1 MIYIVCLCVAVGVI
15 ALDLITK
22 ALAVSQNFNVEIIP
36 ELLKFKL
43 TYNTGAS
50 FSFLADKSWA
60 IYMFIA
66 VTVIVCLAILAYFGY
81 VILKKK
87 TPSKWLLIALSM
99 TFSGALGNM
108 IDRLVYGKV
117 RDFIFV
123 FYNTDI
129 FPAIFNVADI
139 FLVVSVIMIC
149 IYLFFIDKDA
159 VFKVKKKEAKTDE
172 NTDGNGR

>member
-1 MIYIVCLCVAVGVI
+1 MIYIVCLCIAIGVL

-22 ALAVSQNFNVEIIP
+22 YIAVSQNFNVVIIP

-66 VTVIVCLAILAYFGY
+66 ITILVCLFILGFYLY
-81 VILKKK
+81 HIIKKQK
-87 TPSKWLLIALSM
+87 PSKWLAVTLAM
-99 TFSGALGNM
+99 VFSGALGNL
-108 IDRLVYGKV
+108 IDRIALGKV

-139 FLVVSVIMIC
+139 FLVVSVIMFC
-149 IYLFFIDKDA
+149 VYLLFLDKDA
-159 VFKVKKKEAKTDE
+159 LFKFKSKDKKVDE
-172 NTDGNGR
+172 NREGNS

>member
-1 MIYIVCLCVAVGVI
+1 MIYIICLCVAGFVL
-15 ALDLITK
+15 ALDLGTK
-22 ALAVSQNFNVEIIP
+22 ALAVSQEFNVVIIP

-60 IYMFIA
+60 IYMFIS
-66 VTVIVCLAILAYFGY
+66 VTSIVCLGILGYFGY
-81 VILKKK
+81 VIFKKK
-87 TPSKWLLIALSM
+87 KPSKWLLIALSM

-108 IDRLVYGKV
+108 IDRLAFCKV

-149 IYLFFIDKDA
+149 VYLLFIDKDA
-159 VFKVKKKEAKTDE
+159 LFKIKGKETK
-172 NTDGNGR
+172 TDGNNDGNS